1 MLQQQTKPGS
11 SFTRAKRHSG
21 DPAIVPILKLTRNG
35 TTIQELPLD
44 GPQVLIGRAD
54 DNDLSIPTQYV
65 SQHHILLVRQDG
77 HTTLIDLHS
86 TNGTFVNS
94 ERVSKHVLTDH
105 DVITVDRRSM
115 FVTYRIEYSE
125 PSSIADSALDYAGP
139 TDPEIEKIAA
149 KFESLLSG
157 GDTDVL
163 PDLSED
169 VPTIVGVIDDR

>member
-21 DPAIVPILKLTRNG
+21 DPSIVPILKLTRNG

-115 FVTYRIEYSE
+115 FVTNRIEYSE
-125 PSSIADSALDYAGP
+125 PASIADSSLDYDGP

-149 KFESLLSG
+149 RFESLLSG